1 MGKCCPVN
9 ETFIKDA
16 NGKSICVP
24 SNDSS
29 TVLFSPLF
37 SDFNESG
44 VLVPG
49 DEKEKFVA
57 VVGIP
62 CRYRKYVSRDREIYR
77 DRYSRISREPCY
89 ELSRCAW
96 PLHKTHRA
104 IACYRVILIDKSP
117 VAYIL

>member
-1 MGKCCPVN
+1 MN
-9 ETFIKDA
+9 EIFTKDA

-49 DEKEKFVA
+49 KEEEKFVA

-62 CRYRKYVSRDREIYR
+62 CRYRKYVSRDRAR
-77 DRYSRISREPCY
+77 DLCGI
-89 ELSRCAW
+89 
-96 PLHKTHRA
+96 A
-104 IACYRVILIDKSP
+104 IATVASPEKRVTNYLSA
-117 VAYIL
+117 VARYIKYTEP